1 MIPIMTLSLL
11 TYFTYILIAVVIYVL
26 RSTSWSSRI
35 FWMVGRVIKDRSL
48 GLLSPSEVVPQVLI
62 LVNNPRVLGK

>member
-48 GLLSPSEVVPQVLI
+48 GLLSPYEVVPQVLI